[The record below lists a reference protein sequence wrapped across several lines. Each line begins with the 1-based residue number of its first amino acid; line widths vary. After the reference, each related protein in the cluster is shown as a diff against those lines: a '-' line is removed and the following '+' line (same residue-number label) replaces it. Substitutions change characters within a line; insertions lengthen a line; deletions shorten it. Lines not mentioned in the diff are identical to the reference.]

1 MKTTA
6 MDIAMDQEA
15 ILSLAGKEKVITHP
29 KVSSHFANIEDGILD
44 SSSLSLL
51 KMECQSVEASD
62 VFQKAESWRSLQ
74 EYHKQMKGFEAAND
88 LPHSIR
94 QINAMT
100 VADGYIPEELSHQDV
115 TGRLIRKQARYILR
129 APFMKAVTSHTE
141 YRDVPGFQI
150 PKRIMKETIDILNLL
165 RSIGNLFRKDK
176 IQTMVGSRDE
186 VKIASR
192 CFGTLWPAGINLYGI
207 LRELYPA
214 FHARITGQVPVYVAN
229 HIEELPQATVDAS
242 DVRGIGRFSIDGH
255 GRFLGLYPVSEVPQ
269 DQVTLDSPFVSQDQL
284 GRKAI
289 VNRIIQDILHA
300 IEKTGNRNIIVIDY
314 AGGVGNMSELLLK
327 KIYSNPDEKL
337 KELLL
342 EKVRVAVIDIAGD
355 QLAGGVNRFLQLGKQ
370 PRYEGIY
377 DRIIFLKGDVTKP
390 LSAEHISAME
400 QKFSAAMSSDPI
412 YIGMTSYTIGA
423 LDNISLEDGTTV
435 AHAMADEMFKQC
447 WKVYAVDFSSPMW
460 RLQGFLKD
468 TGKWG
473 REYLRVLHG
482 YTGPQDEKEP
492 LHWLISIYLRVRF
505 GLRLHSIADF
515 VRYMSVGPAL
525 ASHYTTVWP
534 DSDGHNAGYCVVEDN
549 SLKKPGILS
558 FAERLQGQGAT
569 LFYKSQIWLFGT
581 LDMGKTRNGN
591 RAWAFIPG
599 WVADF
604 VVAENAQLKI

>member
-1 MKTTA
+1 
-6 MDIAMDQEA
+6 
-15 ILSLAGKEKVITHP
+15 
-29 KVSSHFANIEDGILD
+29 
-44 SSSLSLL
+44 
-51 KMECQSVEASD
+51 
-62 VFQKAESWRSLQ
+62 
-74 EYHKQMKGFEAAND
+74 
-88 LPHSIR
+88 
-94 QINAMT
+94 
-100 VADGYIPEELSHQDV
+100 
-115 TGRLIRKQARYILR
+115 
-129 APFMKAVTSHTE
+129 
-141 YRDVPGFQI
+141 
-150 PKRIMKETIDILNLL
+150 MKETIDILNLL
-165 RSIGNLFRKDK
+165 RRIGNLFRKDK
-176 IQTMVGSRDE
+176 IQTMVGSPDE

-229 HIEELPQATVDAS
+229 HMEELPQATVDAS
-242 DVRGIGRFSIDGH
+242 DVRGIGRFSIDDH

-300 IEKTGNRNIIVIDY
+300 IDKTGNRNIIVIDY

-390 LSAEHISAME
+390 LSAQHISALE
-400 QKFSAAMSSDPI
+400 KKFSSAMSSDPI

-473 REYLRVLHG
+473 KEYLRVLHG
-482 YTGPQDEKEP
+482 YTGPQDEREP